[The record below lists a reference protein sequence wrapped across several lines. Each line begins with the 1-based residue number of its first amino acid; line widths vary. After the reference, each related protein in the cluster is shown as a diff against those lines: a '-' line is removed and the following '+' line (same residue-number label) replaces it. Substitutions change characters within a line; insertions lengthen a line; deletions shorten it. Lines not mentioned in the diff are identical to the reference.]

1 MEVISIILMAV
12 GILGAIATSHLT
24 GALLF
29 AKWENI
35 TRKRKR
41 KMRGEIWKIIDG
53 YSLYEVS
60 NMGRVKV
67 RGRKIITCGEKR
79 SCSKTIKEKS

>member
-29 AKWENI
+29 AKWEKHN
-35 TRKRKR
+35 KK
-41 KMRGEIWKIIDG
+41 
-53 YSLYEVS
+53 
-60 NMGRVKV
+60 
-67 RGRKIITCGEKR
+67 
-79 SCSKTIKEKS
+79 KEEEDERRDLENN